1 MILVAACWS
10 SSSGARGGVAESVS
24 VRGECRRSGVSSAMA
39 VEEGDGRQSSV
50 SGVRRGARIGNG
62 DWRRTPR
69 SDGRLK

>member
-39 VEEGDGRQSSV
+39 EDGDGRQSSV
-50 SGVRRGARIGNG
+50 SGEELG
-62 DWRRTPR
+62 
-69 SDGRLK
+69 